1 MRAGGEGATEVKIV
15 IQHHQLNE
23 HESEQT
29 LEDSE
34 GQGSLPCCS
43 PWSRQGVRQNSVTKQ
58 QLLMVEVPLSGLSCH
73 HKYSRYENSLEN
85 MLEDYVRNKIAYTVH
100 PILFNIF
107 KFFLKSTEKK

>member
-1 MRAGGEGATEVKIV
+1 
-15 IQHHQLNE
+15 
-23 HESEQT
+23 
-29 LEDSE
+29 
-34 GQGSLPCCS
+34 
-43 PWSRQGVRQNSVTKQ
+43 
-58 QLLMVEVPLSGLSCH
+58 MVEVPLSGLSCH